1 MIVHDPSP
9 VVIANSEAIAL
20 SLVITVYVKLT
31 LLIEIHGDGI
41 KIFRSEAFYL
51 THNSQNFVV

>member
-31 LLIEIHGDGI
+31 LLIQIVV
-41 KIFRSEAFYL
+41 S
-51 THNSQNFVV
+51 SQSFG